1 MFSQRTLLTLFE
13 ADMAGDNIYIIVEE
27 EFRDTFEENV
37 NELLLKGY
45 LPLGGVS
52 TYVDK
57 DGYVH
62 YCQALLKPTNQQ

>member
-37 NELLLKGY
+37 NELLSKGY

-57 DGYVH
+57 DG
-62 YCQALLKPTNQQ
+62 

>member
-1 MFSQRTLLTLFE
+1 MDKIINLIFE
-13 ADMAGDNIYIIVEE
+13 AVILLIEENMAGDNIYIIVEE

-37 NELLLKGY
+37 NELLSKGY

-57 DGYVH
+57 DG
-62 YCQALLKPTNQQ
+62 

>member
-1 MFSQRTLLTLFE
+1 LTLFE

-37 NELLLKGY
+37 NELLSKGY

-57 DGYVH
+57 DG
-62 YCQALLKPTNQQ
+62 